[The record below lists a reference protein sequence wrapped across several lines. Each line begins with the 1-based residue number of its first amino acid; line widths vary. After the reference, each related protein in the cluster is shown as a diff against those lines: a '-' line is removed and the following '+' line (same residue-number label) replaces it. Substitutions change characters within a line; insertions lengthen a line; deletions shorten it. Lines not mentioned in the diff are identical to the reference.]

1 MIDGNQPATRLAQGG
16 DSLDSGPAQ
25 AENRLGPDMPLP
37 PGRRLGPYELVSL
50 IGAGGMGEVY
60 RARDTRLG
68 REVAV
73 KIIASDG
80 ASNPDRLGRFE
91 QEARAVAALDD
102 PHILS
107 IHDLGQED
115 GTTFAVFELLDGET
129 LQQRLERGALTPRK
143 AVEWTIQICR
153 GLAAAHARGIVHRD
167 LKPANLFVTRDGRI
181 KILDFGLAKLNEAA
195 TPGADGENTP
205 TRTATEKGMVLGTV
219 GYMSP
224 EQVRGQP
231 ADERSDLFA
240 VGATLYEMLA
250 GRPAFEG
257 KTSADKLS
265 AILNREPPEIVG
277 PGEPVPAPLGRIVHR
292 CLEKDPEE
300 RFQSARDVVFALEA
314 IGLGSR
320 AGTEPVETTPRPR
333 SRGWRAALV
342 GATLLGL
349 GAALGLA
356 YGPKLWERPL
366 PRIQQLTFRQGVVDH
381 ARFTSDG
388 RTVVYSAYWDGK
400 PPEVFSTRL
409 ESRESRSL
417 GLPPARVMAVSSRG
431 ELAILLTRPVD
442 LNAQSTGTLARVS
455 LSGGEPRQVLENV
468 MFADWSPDGRELA
481 VLRHVEGGVYQLEYP
496 IGTPI
501 LRSPYADSFRISP
514 RGDKVAVAGGGL
526 RIYDRAGRQIATP
539 AVPASTAGL
548 AWDGDDALWVLT
560 GESQTT
566 RSLWRA
572 TLDGK
577 AKEVYRALGLMGIL
591 HDASPD
597 GRILVHHGFER
608 FGVKAKPPG
617 EARERELGVFNWSGV
632 SGLSDDGSRLLVRD
646 VSFGAGTF
654 SYLRSA
660 DGSPPVNLADGDALA
675 LSPDGSQALVAVPPA
690 GLPLTLVPTGPGESR
705 RLPTEGLEGVRF
717 AFFVDNEQ
725 AVVMAATKGGQP
737 RAFLFPLTG
746 GAPKPITP
754 EGTAA
759 VAGSFAAGTVLGW
772 SWGNG
777 ALARIPIA
785 GGEPRAL
792 PGSVLLPTHPIRVS
806 ADGRSLFVGD
816 GGVPANI
823 DRMDLATGK
832 RSRWKSLLPEEPAGV
847 VIIESIHLTP
857 DGDGY
862 AYSYGRFLQD
872 LFLLDGLR
880 P

>member
-1 MIDGNQPATRLAQGG
+1 M
-16 DSLDSGPAQ
+16 SLD
-25 AENRLGPDMPLP
+25 
-37 PGRRLGPYELVSL
+37 PGQRLGPYEIVAL

-60 RARDTRLG
+60 RALDTRLG

-73 KIIASDG
+73 KVIASDG
-80 ASNPDRLGRFE
+80 SSGTDRFRRFE

-107 IHDLGQED
+107 IHDLGVHD
-115 GTTFAVFELLDGET
+115 GTTCAVFELLDGES
-129 LQQRLERGALTPRK
+129 LDQRLQRGGVTPRK
-143 AVEWTIQICR
+143 AVEWTIQVCR

-181 KILDFGLAKLNEAA
+181 KILDFGLAKLTESA
-195 TPGADGENTP
+195 PGAHQDDAP
-205 TRTATEKGMVLGTV
+205 TRTATGKGLVLGTV

-231 ADERSDLFA
+231 ADERSDLFS

-257 KTSADKLS
+257 KTPADKLS
-265 AILNREPPEIVG
+265 AILNREPTEIVG
-277 PGEPVPAPLGRIVHR
+277 PGEPVPASLGRIVHR

-314 IGLGSR
+314 LGFGSR
-320 AGTEPVETTPRPR
+320 AGTEPAEPAPRAR
-333 SRGWRAALV
+333 RRGWAAL
-342 GATLLGL
+342 A
-349 GAALGLA
+349 GAALLGTGVAIGLA
-356 YGPKLWERPL
+356 YGPRVRERPV

-388 RTVVYSAYWDGK
+388 KTVVYSAYWDGK

-417 GLPPARVMAVSSRG
+417 GLPPARVMGVSSRG
-431 ELAILLTRPVD
+431 ELAILLTPASDMSAR
-442 LNAQSTGTLARVS
+442 STGTRARVS
-455 LSGGEPRQVLENV
+455 VSGGEPRRVLENV
-468 MFADWSPDGRELA
+468 VLADWSPDGRELA
-481 VLRHVEGGVYQLEYP
+481 VLRRVDGVYQLEYP

-501 LRSPYADSFRISP
+501 MRSPYPDSFRISP
-514 RGDKVAVAGGGL
+514 KGDKVAVAGGGL
-526 RIYDRAGRQIATP
+526 RIYDRAGRQIAAP
-539 AVPASTAGL
+539 AVPPNAAGL
-548 AWDGDDALWVLT
+548 AWDGDDALWVLA
-560 GESQTT
+560 GESQTN

-577 AKEVYRALGLMGIL
+577 PKEVYRALGLMGLL

-597 GRILVHHGFER
+597 GRVLIHHGFER
-608 FGVKAKPPG
+608 FGVMAKPPG
-617 EARERELGVFNWSGV
+617 VARERELGVFNWSGV
-632 SGLSDDGSRLLVRD
+632 SGLSDDGSRLLVHD

-654 SYLRSA
+654 SYLRST
-660 DGSPPVNLADGDALA
+660 DGSPPLNLADGDALA
-675 LSPDGSQALVAVPPA
+675 LSPDGGLALVGAPPA
-690 GLPLTLVPTGPGESR
+690 RLPLTLVPTGPGESR
-705 RLPTEGLEGVRF
+705 RLPTESLEGVRF
-717 AFFVDNEQ
+717 AWFVDNAQ
-725 AVVMAATKGGQP
+725 AVVIAAAKGGKP
-737 RAFLFPLTG
+737 RAFLFSLAG

-754 EGTAA
+754 EGTIA

-772 SWGNG
+772 TLGNG

-785 GGEPRAL
+785 GGEPRPL
-792 PGSVLLPTHPIRVS
+792 PGSVLLPGYPIRVS
-806 ADGRSLFVGD
+806 ADGRSLFVND

-823 DRMDLATGK
+823 ERMDLASGK
-832 RSRWKSLLPEEPAGV
+832 RTRWKSLLPEESAGV
-847 VIIESIHLTP
+847 VIIESVHLTP
-857 DGDGY
+857 DGDGH

-872 LFLLDGLR
+872 LFLMDRLR